1 MAAEKAK
8 RFSQSKK
15 EHARSASHGAFFCW
29 ALLKGGVLCC
39 LFVLPGDLTI
49 SLQSGSP
56 VYGGVYLSFYFTA
69 VLLYLRLIKSDPG
82 FLTSEEH
89 HSLLEDG
96 EMRRRSKDSDSSHGI
111 EMRARAASL
120 GMAGPPKV
128 EPDLTASVAAALDK
142 KHQASAD
149 ENAHSDSEDI
159 QAAEE
164 FVDKLAARLS
174 SRGGRGP
181 AQADNAA
188 AAQGAME
195 EGAPVKRRATDGLD
209 EITLCVEG
217 EVAGGG
223 YGMEG
228 ATGRAPTAPRSCEHC
243 RTKQLLRTKHCHDC
257 GRCVT
262 TFDHHCFWIGNCV
275 GEQNHRLFWWY
286 LFCETITIS
295 WGCSLSS
302 STFQYTDGAN
312 FLSQWF
318 MLNTPSLICLLMCLG
333 FLVMLGALLFFHTY
347 LIYTGQ
353 TTWEVTRPQQI
364 SYMRGVPKEIYPFS
378 EGGCINIQMV
388 CCRPRKAPPRAW
400 QDPIGPYKETQK
412 FWWIENE
419 HYSCF

>member
-228 ATGRAPTAPRSCEHC
+228 ATGRAPTAPPHVNTAAQNSCCARSTAMIVADVSPHS
-243 RTKQLLRTKHCHDC
+243 
-257 GRCVT
+257 
-262 TFDHHCFWIGNCV
+262 
-275 GEQNHRLFWWY
+275 
-286 LFCETITIS
+286 TITAFGLAIVS
-295 WGCSLSS
+295 ANKITVFSGGICFVRPSQSVGDAAIVLYLSVHGRS
-302 STFQYTDGAN
+302 E
-312 FLSQWF
+312 
-318 MLNTPSLICLLMCLG
+318 
-333 FLVMLGALLFFHTY
+333 FLVAVVYAQYPLAHMPSDVPWISRDVGGSFVFSHVPHLHRTDHMG
-347 LIYTGQ
+347 GD
-353 TTWEVTRPQQI
+353 TTPANQLHAG
-364 SYMRGVPKEIYPFS
+364 S
-378 EGGCINIQMV
+378 
-388 CCRPRKAPPRAW
+388 A
-400 QDPIGPYKETQK
+400 
-412 FWWIENE
+412 
-419 HYSCF
+419 

>member
-1 MAAEKAK
+1 
-8 RFSQSKK
+8 
-15 EHARSASHGAFFCW
+15 
-29 ALLKGGVLCC
+29 
-39 LFVLPGDLTI
+39 
-49 SLQSGSP
+49 
-56 VYGGVYLSFYFTA
+56 
-69 VLLYLRLIKSDPG
+69 
-82 FLTSEEH
+82 
-89 HSLLEDG
+89 
-96 EMRRRSKDSDSSHGI
+96 
-111 EMRARAASL
+111 MRARAASL
-120 GMAGPPKV
+120 GMAGPPKF

-223 YGMEG
+223 GGMEG

-275 GEQNHRLFWWY
+275 G
-286 LFCETITIS
+286 
-295 WGCSLSS
+295 G
-302 STFQYTDGAN
+302 
-312 FLSQWF
+312 
-318 MLNTPSLICLLMCLG
+318 
-333 FLVMLGALLFFHTY
+333 LLFPLFYFPFLLSFYPPPPSPLVHTRSANTHNPTAS
-347 LIYTGQ
+347 LPLHTQRHSLQ
-353 TTWEVTRPQQI
+353 TT
-364 SYMRGVPKEIYPFS
+364 SYITT
-378 EGGCINIQMV
+378 
-388 CCRPRKAPPRAW
+388 CR
-400 QDPIGPYKETQK
+400 
-412 FWWIENE
+412 
-419 HYSCF
+419 